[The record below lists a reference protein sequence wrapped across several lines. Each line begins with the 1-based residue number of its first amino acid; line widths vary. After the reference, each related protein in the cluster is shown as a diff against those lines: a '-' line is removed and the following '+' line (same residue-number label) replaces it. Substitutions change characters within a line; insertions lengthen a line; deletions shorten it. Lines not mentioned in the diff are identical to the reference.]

1 MWKSQDIWKCSVPDV
16 TKCICV
22 AQSISFTREASLSQ
36 QLGRERCFSA
46 DCMTWECLEESGWSI
61 HYPPSRRGR
70 RIWVSSAEQHPFSR
84 GEDLSLAFAS
94 KLVIWSIS
102 QWGFSSSR
110 FFHECSS
117 AQVWPETTLMPKS
130 AFIWFSS
137 GTSQLHSG
145 ICCFPQLLSPL
156 VEHSRTHRN
165 ADSPA
170 MSLFC

>member
-1 MWKSQDIWKCSVPDV
+1 MHLCCTKHFLHQRSLPV
-16 TKCICV
+16 TAAGGGKGV
-22 AQSISFTREASLSQ
+22 
-36 QLGRERCFSA
+36 FSA

-84 GEDLSLAFAS
+84 GDNLSLAFAS
-94 KLVIWSIS
+94 KLVLWSIS

-117 AQVWPETTLMPKS
+117 AQVWPETTLMPKR
-130 AFIWFSS
+130 AFIWFSC

-145 ICCFPQLLSPL
+145 ICCFPQLLSAL

-170 MSLFC
+170 EGACNIPVLLR